1 MSLRLRFYRRLI
13 VYALKSHEIIKN
25 RSPLFAVKCDFR
37 LQNLTCKLCLTVDRN
52 RKEIIS

>member
-37 LQNLTCKLCLTVDRN
+37 LQNRTCKLCLTVDRN